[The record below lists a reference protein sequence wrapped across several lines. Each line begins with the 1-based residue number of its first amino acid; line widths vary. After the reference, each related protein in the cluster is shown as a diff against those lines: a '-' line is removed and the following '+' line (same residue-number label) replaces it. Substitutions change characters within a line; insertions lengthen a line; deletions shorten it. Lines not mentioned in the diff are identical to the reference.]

1 MELCEAVHSRSGCV
15 TASSRRGDNYDV
27 HVPFYSARTSDP
39 SGSGN
44 DLGTTTRM
52 QKKFAFQM
60 HPRFCL
66 ASLGKL
72 EKEGLGVFYQ
82 LHYCTACCNIHVR
95 GSIAV
100 YSTFPI
106 LLHNVT

>member
-1 MELCEAVHSRSGCV
+1 MELCEAVRSQSGCV
-15 TASSRRGDNYDV
+15 MASSRRGDNYDV
-27 HVPFYSARTSDP
+27 SHSILQGQVIQVEV
-39 SGSGN
+39 
-44 DLGTTTRM
+44 GTTWGRPHACK
-52 QKKFAFQM
+52 KKFAFQM